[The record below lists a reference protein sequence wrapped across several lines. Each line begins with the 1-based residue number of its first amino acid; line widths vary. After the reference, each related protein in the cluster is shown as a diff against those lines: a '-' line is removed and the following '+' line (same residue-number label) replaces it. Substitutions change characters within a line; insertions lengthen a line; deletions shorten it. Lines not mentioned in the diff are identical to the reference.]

1 VPGHADAIK
10 FILKLDAAWDYLR
23 TAIIAEVEDAWI
35 INGRIIKK
43 EVT

>member
-10 FILKLDAAWDYLR
+10 FILRLDAAWENLS
-23 TAIIAEVEDAWI
+23 TAIIAEADDAWI
-35 INGRIIKK
+35 VNGRIIKK